1 MGVHWG
7 LADSSSCPCCK
18 GAIESSV
25 HHSICPHKDRTT
37 LWSHDVTSLISW
49 MQKAHTSGPLLQA
62 FSKFLMSRGTVSFQ
76 SCCPCPEVLAF
87 AKDVDS
93 IGFVNI
99 TWGRL
104 PLAMTRYQ
112 EASFRDSGSR
122 QSSGVWARG
131 LSHEVIGLVHSQ
143 WSFRCNFVHDRGK
156 DGLREKER
164 STLLQDME
172 AQFSLGCIGLD
183 NKD

>member
-1 MGVHWG
+1 MSPQRSHNT
-7 LADSSSCPCCK
+7 LASRR
-18 GAIESSV
+18 I
-25 HHSICPHKDRTT
+25 
-37 LWSHDVTSLISW
+37 SHISW
-49 MQKAHTSGPLLQA
+49 MRKSHTSNPLIQA
-62 FSKFLMSRGTVSFQ
+62 FSKFFMSRGNILFQ
-76 SCCPCPEVLAF
+76 SFCLCPEVLDVATE
-87 AKDVDS
+87 VDS

-112 EASFRDSGSR
+112 ESSFRNSGSR
-122 QSSGVWARG
+122 RSSGVWARG
-131 LSHEVIGLVHSQ
+131 LSHELIGLVHSQ

-172 AQFSLGCIGLD
+172 AQFSLGRMGLD
-183 NKD
+183 KDDQVSLGSLGQTSGKNQA